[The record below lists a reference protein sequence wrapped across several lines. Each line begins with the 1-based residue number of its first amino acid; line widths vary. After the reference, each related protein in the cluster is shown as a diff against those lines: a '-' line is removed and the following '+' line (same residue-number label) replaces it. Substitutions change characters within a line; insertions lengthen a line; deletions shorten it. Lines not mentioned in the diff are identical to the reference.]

1 MKTLKAENHLLAT
14 YISDN
19 TNFEHACMSGDA
31 RKIMSIVQ
39 TEMENNNLFTTG
51 SKKLRDDIFRM
62 TKGKDKVSTQVGSR
76 IMYFVWNARLSGT
89 GFAVC

>member
-1 MKTLKAENHLLAT
+1 
-14 YISDN
+14 
-19 TNFEHACMSGDA
+19 
-31 RKIMSIVQ
+31 
-39 TEMENNNLFTTG
+39 MENNKLFTTG

-62 TKGKDKVSTQVGSR
+62 TQGKDKVSTQVGSR